1 MEIDSSKNTAT
12 YIELLKEILEQKLQ
26 VMRELLIL
34 TQQQNDALKS
44 ESFEE
49 ELFNELMNQKG
60 VLLEKL
66 DQLDTGFDRI
76 YQQTN
81 KEVFEHKELYRNV
94 IRKLQD
100 LIREIT
106 DISVNIQATESRN
119 RDALLVILSSKR
131 REIKNFKA
139 QSNAVTNY
147 YRNMANQN
155 DMQSIFYDTKQ

>member
-1 MEIDSSKNTAT
+1 VEIDSSKNTAT